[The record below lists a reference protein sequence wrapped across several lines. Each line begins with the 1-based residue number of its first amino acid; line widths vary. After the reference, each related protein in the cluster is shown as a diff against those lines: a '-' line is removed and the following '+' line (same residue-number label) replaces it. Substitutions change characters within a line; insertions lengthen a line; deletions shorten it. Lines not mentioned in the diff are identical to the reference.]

1 MRQCNWRSLRASGFS
16 VGVCLALSTI
26 LLVFKIEKVSAL
38 PVGGQ
43 PDVRR
48 LFKTQLDKPDERIN
62 LGLAYWI
69 ELLRDGKIHRLS
81 NKFAFRSGDA
91 IRIHMIPNTD
101 GYAYILLKSGSRGDR
116 AILFPNP
123 ESGVDNRVER
133 GRDYALPTEVRLK
146 FDNNPGTELLT
157 LVLSRK
163 PIDINQY
170 LKARGE
176 TAFVSSGHAGS
187 KDLVPTRIQLGWD
200 EPAPVL
206 LPQEVASELADK
218 AGGKEASEA
227 RSARADSSA
236 TSPEDGGMVTLI
248 HENPDEVLSVDI
260 ALEHRM

>member
-1 MRQCNWRSLRASGFS
+1 MRVSFLWLPTPTSFGVSACLSVSVAWTLAAGQCL
-16 VGVCLALSTI
+16 
-26 LLVFKIEKVSAL
+26 AL

-48 LFKTQLDKPDERIN
+48 LFRTQLEKPGEKIN

-69 ELLRDGKIHRLS
+69 ELLRDGTISRLN

-123 ESGVDNRVER
+123 KSGTDNRVAR

-146 FDNNPGTELLT
+146 FDNNPGVEILT

-170 LKARGE
+170 LNGHHER
-176 TAFVSSGHAGS
+176 AFVSSGQSGS

-200 EPAPVL
+200 EPAPVIV
-206 LPQEVASELADK
+206 PHEVAAQIAAD
-218 AGGKEASEA
+218 AGGKEAA
-227 RSARADSSA
+227 DRRAPVAADASDA
-236 TSPEDGGMVTLI
+236 NAGMVTLV